1 MLFLNRTETATFL
14 VVKPSFPD
22 FLESYDPIIETPAV
36 GNFTGSYRPKT
47 GEVIIHYEDDV
58 YTGKL
63 ENDRLT
69 MTVHTSRKG
78 ETEFYLRHFVLD
90 SEKLFEAFMDQDAK
104 VKGGLSIAQ
113 QLMVCIPDYAE
124 QTGGYMAYPM
134 VYPGLD
140 KVKEGMTDLDGH
152 LLIRKGDEYMII
164 TRGYFLRMKRD
175 DELGVPCY
183 TVTASAM
190 LVNDEMTY
198 RECQEVGRSLSR
210 L

>member
-1 MLFLNRTETATFL
+1 MRFLNRTETATFL

-22 FLESYDPIIETPAV
+22 FLESYDPVIQTPAV

-47 GEVIIHYEDDV
+47 GDVTIRYEDDV

-78 ETEFYLRHFVLD
+78 ETEFYLRHIMFDNKL
-90 SEKLFEAFMDQDAK
+90 LFEAFMDQDAK

-113 QLMVCIPDYAE
+113 QLMICIPDYEE
-124 QTGGYMAYPM
+124 QTGGYM
-134 VYPGLD
+134 VYSGLD
-140 KVKEGMTDLDGH
+140 KVKEGMTDLDGKM
-152 LLIRKGDEYMII
+152 LIRKGDEYMII

-175 DELGVPCY
+175 DELVVSRY
-183 TVTASAM
+183 TVTESAM
-190 LVNDEMTY
+190 LVKDEMTY
-198 RECQEVGRSLSR
+198 RECQEIGRSLSR

>member
-1 MLFLNRTETATFL
+1 MKFLKRTETATFL
-14 VVKPSFPD
+14 VAKPSFPD
-22 FLESYDPIIETPAV
+22 FLEAYDPIIETPVV

-47 GEVIIHYEDDV
+47 GDVTVRYEDDV

-69 MTVHTSRKG
+69 MTLHTSRKG

-90 SEKLFEAFMDQDAK
+90 SKVLFEAFVEQDAK
-104 VKGGLSIAQ
+104 TKQGLSIAQ
-113 QLMVCIPDYAE
+113 QLMICIPNYEE
-124 QTGGYMAYPM
+124 QTGGYM

-140 KVKEGMTDLDGH
+140 KVKEGMTDLDGKM
-152 LLIRKGDEYMII
+152 LIRKGDEYTII

-175 DELGVPCY
+175 DELGLSRY
-183 TVTASAM
+183 TVIDGAM
-190 LVNDEMTY
+190 LKRNEQTY
-198 RECQEVGRSLSR
+198 RECQEIGRNLSR

>member
-1 MLFLNRTETATFL
+1 MRFLNRTETATFL

-22 FLESYDPIIETPAV
+22 FLENYDPIIETPAV

-47 GEVIIHYEDDV
+47 GDVTIRYEDDV

-69 MTVHTSRKG
+69 MTLHTSRKG

-90 SEKLFEAFMDQDAK
+90 SKVLFEAFMDQDAK
-104 VKGGLSIAQ
+104 VKGDLSIAQ
-113 QLMVCIPDYAE
+113 RLMICIPNYEE
-124 QTGGYMAYPM
+124 QTGGYM

-140 KVKEGMTDLDGH
+140 KVKEGMTDLDGKM
-152 LLIRKGDEYMII
+152 LIRKGDEYMII

-175 DELGVPCY
+175 DELGLSRY
-183 TVTASAM
+183 TVIDGAM
-190 LVNDEMTY
+190 LKRNEQTY
-198 RECQEVGRSLSR
+198 RECQEIGRNLSR

>member
-1 MLFLNRTETATFL
+1 MRFLNRTETATFM

-22 FLESYDPIIETPAV
+22 FLELYDPVIETPVV

-47 GEVIIHYEDDV
+47 GDVTVRYEDDV

-78 ETEFYLRHFVLD
+78 ETEFYLRHIMFDNKL
-90 SEKLFEAFMDQDAK
+90 LFEAFMDQDAK
-104 VKGGLSIAQ
+104 VKGDLSIAQ
-113 QLMVCIPDYAE
+113 RLMICIPDYAE
-124 QTGGYMAYPM
+124 QTGGYM

-140 KVKEGMTDLDGH
+140 KVKEGMTDLDGKM
-152 LLIRKGDEYMII
+152 LIRKGDEYTII

-175 DELGVPCY
+175 DELGVSCY

-190 LVNDEMTY
+190 LKRNEQTY
-198 RECQEVGRSLSR
+198 RECQEIGRNLSR

>member
-1 MLFLNRTETATFL
+1 MRFLNRTETATFMIA
-14 VVKPSFPD
+14 KPSFPD
-22 FLESYDPIIETPAV
+22 FLESYDPVIETPAV

-47 GEVIIHYEDDV
+47 GDVTIRYEDDV

-78 ETEFYLRHFVLD
+78 ETEFYLRHIMFD
-90 SEKLFEAFMDQDAK
+90 SKLLFEAFMDQDAK

-113 QLMVCIPDYAE
+113 QLMLCIPDYTE
-124 QTGGYMAYPM
+124 WTGGYM

-140 KVKEGMTDLDGH
+140 KVKEGMTDLDGKM
-152 LLIRKGDEYMII
+152 LIRKGDEYTII

-175 DELGVPCY
+175 DELGVSCY
-183 TVTASAM
+183 TVIDGAI
-190 LVNDEMTY
+190 LKRNEQTY

>member
-1 MLFLNRTETATFL
+1 MRFLNRTETATFL
-14 VVKPSFPD
+14 VAKPSFPD
-22 FLESYDPIIETPAV
+22 FLESYDPIIATPAV

-47 GEVIIHYEDDV
+47 GEVTIHYQDDT

-90 SEKLFEAFMDQDAK
+90 SKVLFEAFMEQDTK
-104 VKGGLSIAQ
+104 PEQGLSIAQ
-113 QLMVCIPDYAE
+113 QLMICLPDYAE
-124 QTGGYMAYPM
+124 QTGGYM

-140 KVKEGMTDLDGH
+140 KVKEGMTDLDGR
-152 LLIRKGDEYMII
+152 LLIRQGDEYTII

-175 DELGVPCY
+175 DEFGVSCY

-190 LVNDEMTY
+190 LVKSATTY
-198 RECQEVGRSLSR
+198 RECRDVGRSLSR

>member
-1 MLFLNRTETATFL
+1 MRFLNRKETATFMIA
-14 VVKPSFPD
+14 KPSFPD

-90 SEKLFEAFMDQDAK
+90 SDVLFEAFMKQDAK

-113 QLMVCIPDYAE
+113 QLMICIPDYEE
-124 QTGGYMAYPM
+124 QTGGYM

-140 KVKEGMTDLDGH
+140 KVQEGVTDLDGH
-152 LLIRKGDEYMII
+152 MLIRKDDEYMII
-164 TRGYFLRMKRD
+164 TRGYFLRMQRD
-175 DELGVPCY
+175 DELGMSRY
-183 TVTASAM
+183 TVIDGAM
-190 LVNDEMTY
+190 LKRNETTY

>member
-1 MLFLNRTETATFL
+1 MKFLKRTETATFL
-14 VVKPSFPD
+14 VAKPSFPD

-47 GEVIIHYEDDV
+47 GDVTIRYEDDV

-78 ETEFYLRHFVLD
+78 ETEFYLRHIMFDNKL
-90 SEKLFEAFMDQDAK
+90 LFEAFMDQDAK
-104 VKGGLSIAQ
+104 VKGDLSIAQ
-113 QLMVCIPDYAE
+113 RLMICIPDYAE
-124 QTGGYMAYPM
+124 QTGGYM

-140 KVKEGMTDLDGH
+140 KVKEGMTDLDGKM
-152 LLIRKGDEYMII
+152 LIRKGDEYDII
-164 TRGYFLRMKRD
+164 TRGYFLRMQRD
-175 DELGVPCY
+175 DELGTSRY
-183 TVTASAM
+183 TVIDSAM
-190 LVNDEMTY
+190 LKRNEQTY

>member
-1 MLFLNRTETATFL
+1 MRFLNRTETATFMIA
-14 VVKPSFPD
+14 KPSFPD

-47 GEVIIHYEDDV
+47 GDVIIRYEDDT
-58 YTGKL
+58 YTGTL

-69 MTVHTSRKG
+69 ITLHTSRKG

-90 SEKLFEAFMDQDAK
+90 SKVLLEAFVEQDAK
-104 VKGGLSIAQ
+104 TKQGLSIAQ
-113 QLMVCIPDYAE
+113 QLMICIPDYAE
-124 QTGGYMAYPM
+124 QTGGYM

-140 KVKEGMTDLDGH
+140 KVKEGMTDLDGQM
-152 LLIRKGDEYMII
+152 LIRKGDEYMII

-175 DELGVPCY
+175 DELGVPYY

-190 LVNDEMTY
+190 LVKDEMTY
-198 RECQEVGRSLSR
+198 RECRNVGRSLSR

>member
-1 MLFLNRTETATFL
+1 MKFLNRTETATFL

-22 FLESYDPIIETPAV
+22 FLEAYDPIIETPAV

-47 GEVIIHYEDDV
+47 GDVTIRYEDDV

-63 ENDRLT
+63 EDDRLT

-90 SEKLFEAFMDQDAK
+90 SKVLFEAFVEQDAK
-104 VKGGLSIAQ
+104 TKQGLSIAQ
-113 QLMVCIPDYAE
+113 QLMICIPDYAE
-124 QTGGYMAYPM
+124 QTGGYM

-140 KVKEGMTDLDGH
+140 KVKEGMTDLDGKM
-152 LLIRKGDEYMII
+152 LIRKGDEYMII

-175 DELGVPCY
+175 DELGVSRY
-183 TVTASAM
+183 TVTESAM
-190 LVNDEMTY
+190 LKRNEQTY

>member
-1 MLFLNRTETATFL
+1 MRFLNRTETTTFL

-22 FLESYDPIIETPAV
+22 FLENYDPIIATPTV
-36 GNFTGSYRPKT
+36 GNFKGSYHPKT
-47 GEVIIHYEDDV
+47 GEVTIQYEDDV
-58 YTGKL
+58 YTGVL

-90 SEKLFEAFMDQDAK
+90 SKVLFEAFVEQDNNTK
-104 VKGGLSIAQ
+104 QGLSIAQ
-113 QLMVCIPDYAE
+113 QLMICIPNYEE
-124 QTGGYMAYPM
+124 QTGGYM

-140 KVKEGMTDLDGH
+140 KVQKGVTDLDGH
-152 LLIRKGDEYMII
+152 MIIRKDDEYEII

-175 DELGVPCY
+175 DELGLSRY
-183 TVTASAM
+183 TVIDGVM
-190 LVNDEMTY
+190 LKRNEQTY

>member
-1 MLFLNRTETATFL
+1 MRFLNRTETATFMIA
-14 VVKPSFPD
+14 KPSFPD
-22 FLESYDPIIETPAV
+22 FVESYDPIIETPAV

-47 GEVIIHYEDDV
+47 GDVTIRYEDDV

-69 MTVHTSRKG
+69 MTLHTSRKG

-90 SEKLFEAFMDQDAK
+90 SKVLLEAFVEQDAK
-104 VKGGLSIAQ
+104 TKQGLSIAQ
-113 QLMVCIPDYAE
+113 QLMLCIPDYTE
-124 QTGGYMAYPM
+124 WTGTYA

-140 KVKEGMTDLDGH
+140 KIQEGVTDLDGKM
-152 LLIRKGDEYMII
+152 LIRKGDEYTII

-175 DELGVPCY
+175 DELGVSCY

-190 LVNDEMTY
+190 LKRNEQTY

>member
-1 MLFLNRTETATFL
+1 MRFLNRTETATFL

-22 FLESYDPIIETPAV
+22 FLESYDPVIQTPAV

-47 GEVIIHYEDDV
+47 GEVTIQYEDDT
-58 YTGKL
+58 YTGVL

-69 MTVHTSRKG
+69 MTLHTSRKG

-90 SEKLFEAFMDQDAK
+90 SDVLFEAFAKQDAK
-104 VKGGLSIAQ
+104 TKQGLSIAQ
-113 QLMVCIPDYAE
+113 QLMICIPDYEE
-124 QTGGYMAYPM
+124 QTGGYM

-140 KVKEGMTDLDGH
+140 KVKEGVTDLDGH
-152 LLIRKGDEYMII
+152 MLIRKGDEYMII

-175 DELGVPCY
+175 DELGLSRY
-183 TVTASAM
+183 TVTKGAM
-190 LVNDEMTY
+190 LLNDEMTY
-198 RECQEVGRSLSR
+198 RECRNVGRSLSR

>member
-1 MLFLNRTETATFL
+1 MRFLNRTETATFL

-22 FLESYDPIIETPAV
+22 FLENYDPIIATPAV

-47 GEVIIHYEDDV
+47 GDVTISYEDDV

-90 SEKLFEAFMDQDAK
+90 SEKLFEAFVEQDSNTK
-104 VKGGLSIAQ
+104 QGLSIAQ
-113 QLMVCIPDYAE
+113 QLMICIPDYEE
-124 QTGGYMAYPM
+124 QTGGYM

-140 KVKEGMTDLDGH
+140 KVQEGVTDLDGR
-152 LLIRKGDEYMII
+152 LLIRKGDEYTII

-175 DELGVPCY
+175 DELGVSCY

-190 LVNDEMTY
+190 LVKDEMTY
-198 RECQEVGRSLSR
+198 RECRNVGRSLSR

>member
-1 MLFLNRTETATFL
+1 MKFLKRTETATFL

-47 GEVIIHYEDDV
+47 GDVTIHYENDV

-69 MTVHTSRKG
+69 MTLHTSRKG

-90 SEKLFEAFMDQDAK
+90 SKVLLEAFVEQDAK
-104 VKGGLSIAQ
+104 TKQGLSIAQ
-113 QLMVCIPDYAE
+113 QLMICIPDYAE
-124 QTGGYMAYPM
+124 QTGGYM

-140 KVKEGMTDLDGH
+140 KVKEGMTDLDGKM
-152 LLIRKGDEYMII
+152 LIRKGDEYTII

-175 DELGVPCY
+175 DELGVSCY

-190 LVNDEMTY
+190 LVKDEMTY
-198 RECQEVGRSLSR
+198 RECRNVGRSLSR

>member
-1 MLFLNRTETATFL
+1 MRFLNRTETATFL

-47 GEVIIHYEDDV
+47 GDVIIRYEDDV

-90 SEKLFEAFMDQDAK
+90 SKVLLEAFVEQDAK
-104 VKGGLSIAQ
+104 TKQGLSIAQ
-113 QLMVCIPDYAE
+113 QLMICIPDYAE
-124 QTGGYMAYPM
+124 QTGGYM

-140 KVKEGMTDLDGH
+140 KVKEGMTDIDGKM
-152 LLIRKGDEYMII
+152 LIRKGDEYMII

-175 DELGVPCY
+175 DELGVSRY
-183 TVTASAM
+183 TVIDGAM
-190 LVNDEMTY
+190 LKRNEQTY
-198 RECQEVGRSLSR
+198 RECQEIGRNLSR

>member
-1 MLFLNRTETATFL
+1 MRFLNRTETATFMIA
-14 VVKPSFPD
+14 KPSFPD
-22 FLESYDPIIETPAV
+22 FLENYDPIIETPAV

-47 GEVIIHYEDDV
+47 GDVTIRYEDDV

-78 ETEFYLRHFVLD
+78 ETEFYLRHIMFD
-90 SEKLFEAFMDQDAK
+90 SKLLFEAFMDQDAK

-113 QLMVCIPDYAE
+113 QLMLCIPDYTE
-124 QTGGYMAYPM
+124 WTGGYM

-140 KVKEGMTDLDGH
+140 KVKEGMTDLDGKM
-152 LLIRKGDEYMII
+152 LIRKGDEYTII

-175 DELGVPCY
+175 DELGVSCY

-190 LVNDEMTY
+190 LVKDEMTY
-198 RECQEVGRSLSR
+198 RECRNVGRSLSR

>member
-1 MLFLNRTETATFL
+1 MRFLNRTETATFL
-14 VVKPSFPD
+14 VVKPSFPN
-22 FLESYDPIIETPAV
+22 FLEAYDPIIETPAV

-47 GEVIIHYEDDV
+47 GDVTIQYENDV

-69 MTVHTSRKG
+69 MTLHTSRKG

-90 SEKLFEAFMDQDAK
+90 SDILFEAFAEQDAK

-113 QLMVCIPDYAE
+113 RLMICIPDYAE
-124 QTGGYMAYPM
+124 QTGGYM

-140 KVKEGMTDLDGH
+140 KVQDGVTDLDGQM
-152 LLIRKGDEYMII
+152 LIRKGDEYMII

-175 DELGVPCY
+175 DELGISRY
-183 TVTASAM
+183 TVTKGAM

>member
-1 MLFLNRTETATFL
+1 MRFLNRTETATFMIA
-14 VVKPSFPD
+14 KPSFPD
-22 FLESYDPIIETPAV
+22 FVESYDPIIETPAV

-47 GEVIIHYEDDV
+47 GDVTIRYEDDV

-69 MTVHTSRKG
+69 MTLHTSRKG

-90 SEKLFEAFMDQDAK
+90 SKVLLEAFVEQDAK
-104 VKGGLSIAQ
+104 TKQGLSIAQ
-113 QLMVCIPDYAE
+113 QLMLCIPDYTE
-124 QTGGYMAYPM
+124 WTGTYA

-140 KVKEGMTDLDGH
+140 KIQEGVTDLDGKM
-152 LLIRKGDEYMII
+152 LIRKGDEYTII

-175 DELGVPCY
+175 DEVGVSCY

-190 LVNDEMTY
+190 LKRNEQTY

>member
-1 MLFLNRTETATFL
+1 MRFLNRTETATFL

-22 FLESYDPIIETPAV
+22 FLEAYDPIIETPVV

-47 GEVIIHYEDDV
+47 GDVTVRYEDDV

-78 ETEFYLRHFVLD
+78 ETEFYLRHIMFDNKL
-90 SEKLFEAFMDQDAK
+90 LFEAFMDQDAK
-104 VKGGLSIAQ
+104 VKGDLSIAQ
-113 QLMVCIPDYAE
+113 RLMICIPDYAE
-124 QTGGYMAYPM
+124 QTGGYM

-140 KVKEGMTDLDGH
+140 KVKEGMTDLDGKM
-152 LLIRKGDEYMII
+152 LIRKGDEYTII

-175 DELGVPCY
+175 DELGVSCY

-190 LVNDEMTY
+190 LKRNEQTY
-198 RECQEVGRSLSR
+198 RECQEIGRNLSR

>member
-1 MLFLNRTETATFL
+1 MKFLKRTETATFL
-14 VVKPSFPD
+14 VAKPSFPD

-47 GEVIIHYEDDV
+47 GDVTIRYEDDV

-69 MTVHTSRKG
+69 MTLHTSRKG

-90 SEKLFEAFMDQDAK
+90 SKVLLEAFVEQDAK
-104 VKGGLSIAQ
+104 TKQGLSIAQ
-113 QLMVCIPDYAE
+113 QLMICIPDYVE
-124 QTGGYMAYPM
+124 QTDGYM

-140 KVKEGMTDLDGH
+140 KVKEGMTDLDGKM
-152 LLIRKGDEYMII
+152 LIRKGDEYTII

-175 DELGVPCY
+175 DELGVSCY

-190 LVNDEMTY
+190 LKRNEQTY
-198 RECQEVGRSLSR
+198 RECQEVGRSLSQ

>member
-1 MLFLNRTETATFL
+1 MRFLNRTETATFL

-22 FLESYDPIIETPAV
+22 FLESYDPVIQTPAV

-47 GEVIIHYEDDV
+47 GEVTIHYQDDT
-58 YTGKL
+58 YTGTL

-69 MTVHTSRKG
+69 ITLHTSRKG

-90 SEKLFEAFMDQDAK
+90 SKVLFEAFVEQDAK
-104 VKGGLSIAQ
+104 TKQGLSIAQ
-113 QLMVCIPDYAE
+113 QLMLCIPDYTE
-124 QTGGYMAYPM
+124 WTGGYM

-140 KVKEGMTDLDGH
+140 KVKEGMTDLDGKM
-152 LLIRKGDEYMII
+152 LIRKGDEYTII

-175 DELGVPCY
+175 DELGVSCY

-190 LVNDEMTY
+190 LKRNEQTY